1 MQGHFQF
8 YIEKFHFCGMIILVK
23 SVENVMDKTIYISG
37 IKLKDEIPED
47 NYLHYLPVIRNLRE
61 QGGLTFEKPITF
73 LVGENGIGKSTLI
86 EAIAIS
92 AGFNP
97 EGGTR
102 NYNFHTK
109 NTHSGLSEYIT
120 LIKSYKFAKNG
131 YFLRAESFYNTIS
144 YRDYV
149 VEAAYSNRDFFQFL
163 DKDSIKYS
171 SWHSMSHGESFLK
184 AVSEFLPNGL
194 YILDEPEAA
203 LSPSGIMKLMSY
215 MNELV
220 ENGCQFIISTHS
232 PLLMAMPNADVYQL
246 TQEDIKKVPYR
257 ETEHYILTRQFLENP
272 EKIFRYLF
280 SKDD

>member
-1 MQGHFQF
+1 
-8 YIEKFHFCGMIILVK
+8 
-23 SVENVMDKTIYISG
+23 VE
-37 IKLKDEIPED
+37 
-47 NYLHYLPVIRNLRE
+47 
-61 QGGLTFEKPITF
+61 
-73 LVGENGIGKSTLI
+73 
-86 EAIAIS
+86 EA
-92 AGFNP
+92 
-97 EGGTR
+97 
-102 NYNFHTK
+102 H
-109 NTHSGLSEYIT
+109 
-120 LIKSYKFAKNG
+120 
-131 YFLRAESFYNTIS
+131 
-144 YRDYV
+144 
-149 VEAAYSNRDFFQFL
+149 SNRDFFQFL
-163 DKDSIKYS
+163 NKDSINYS

-246 TQEDIKKVPYR
+246 TQEDIKKVPYK

-280 SKDD
+280 SKDE